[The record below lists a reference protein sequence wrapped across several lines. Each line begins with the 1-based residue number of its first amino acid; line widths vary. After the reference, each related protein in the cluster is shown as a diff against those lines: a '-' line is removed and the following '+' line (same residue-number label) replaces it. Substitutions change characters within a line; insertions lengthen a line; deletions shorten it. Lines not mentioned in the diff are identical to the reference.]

1 MKELKDLLPI
11 ETQGSIETV
20 NARDLH
26 EWLGSKRHF
35 ADWIKNRI
43 EQYDFEDGRDYITFS
58 QKNDKELNQGV
69 IGRPSKDYHISIS
82 MAKELSMVE
91 NNEQG
96 KQARKYFIECEKALQ
111 SAKAM
116 TPQTFAQALRAY
128 ADEVEQR
135 ELMQKQRD
143 EAVRLRACVSAGRE
157 GSLFSQVGTLSKQNE
172 NLKGQLGDNKTYK
185 QVKAISWLSDVFDT
199 SKKSTYSQ
207 IGKYLKKLSV
217 AMGYDYKEI
226 ESTEYSNKIKAYHID
241 VIGEFRS
248 MVEDNPA
255 ILLNIKK

>member
-1 MKELKDLLPI
+1 MEHV
-11 ETQGSIETV
+11 ETQGRIETV

-26 EWLGSKRHF
+26 EWLGVGRDFSS
-35 ADWIKNRI
+35 WIKQRI
-43 EQYDFEDGRDYITFS
+43 EKYDFEENRDYVKSSIISSSPDLVS
-58 QKNDKELNQGV
+58 QKQMP
-69 IGRPSKDYHISIS
+69 IDYHISIS

-96 KQARKYFIECEKALQ
+96 KQARKYFIECEKAMQ

-143 EAVRLRACVSAGRE
+143 EAIRLRACVSAGRE

-207 IGKYLKKLSV
+207 IGKYLKKLSI

-226 ESTEYSNKIKAYHID
+226 ESAEYANKIKAYHID

>member
-1 MKELKDLLPI
+1 MEHV

-26 EWLGSKRHF
+26 EWVGVGRDFSS
-35 ADWIKNRI
+35 WIKQRI
-43 EQYDFEDGRDYITFS
+43 EKYDFEENRDYVKSSIISSSPDLVS
-58 QKNDKELNQGV
+58 QKQMP
-69 IGRPSKDYHISIS
+69 IDYHISIS

-96 KQARKYFIECEKALQ
+96 KQARKYFIECEKAMQ

-143 EAVRLRACVSAGRE
+143 EAIRLRACVSAGRE

-217 AMGYDYKEI
+217 AMGYKYKEI
-226 ESTEYSNKIKAYHID
+226 ESAEYANKIKAYHID